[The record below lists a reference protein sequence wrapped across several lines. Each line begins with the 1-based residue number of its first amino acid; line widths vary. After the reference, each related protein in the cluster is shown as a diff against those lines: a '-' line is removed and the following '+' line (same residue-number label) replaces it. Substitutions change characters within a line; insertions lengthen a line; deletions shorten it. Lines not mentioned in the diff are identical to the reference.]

1 MLNLLVWWRVMH
13 KFKIGERLF
22 PARSVGFS
30 VPDVACVVVKR
41 LPMRDGEFEYQ
52 IKSLTEPD
60 ERVARESQ
68 LRSKHGRPHTSPNQ
82 FNLRHRGLCC
92 RVVSKLARGRQ
103 SLAARTPIKTLGSGM
118 ENQISSTLPSPFY
131 PLAVAP
137 AEQLDSLR

>member
-30 VPDVACVVVKR
+30 VPDGAYVVVKR

-60 ERVARESQ
+60 ERVVCESQ
-68 LRSKHGRPHTSPNQ
+68 LRSNPWRSLLVCFHCPIGLGR
-82 FNLRHRGLCC
+82 FDFHRGDGHSQNQHSMRTYFGMDSIDR
-92 RVVSKLARGRQ
+92 RVEARNHHRQ
-103 SLAARTPIKTLGSGM
+103 RT
-118 ENQISSTLPSPFY
+118 
-131 PLAVAP
+131 
-137 AEQLDSLR
+137 R